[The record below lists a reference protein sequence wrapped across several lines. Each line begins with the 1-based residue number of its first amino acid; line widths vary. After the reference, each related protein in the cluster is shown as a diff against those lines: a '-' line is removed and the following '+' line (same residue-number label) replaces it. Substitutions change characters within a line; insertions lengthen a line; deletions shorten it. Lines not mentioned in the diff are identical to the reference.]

1 MSLKAEKAAVMTL
14 FLSVT
19 LDRGM
24 LGKLTVLTC
33 RGATV
38 RLGRLR
44 LRRASR
50 IIEVAVLVIPVLV
63 VEVIGPACAPGLVL
77 VVRLGGIVVTG
88 HISILSYRATITDE

>member
-1 MSLKAEKAAVMTL
+1 
-14 FLSVT
+14 
-19 LDRGM
+19 M

-44 LRRASR
+44 LRRASW
-50 IIEVAVLVIPVLV
+50 IIAVLVIPVLV

-88 HISILSYRATITDE
+88 HISVLSYRATITDE